1 MDVTEAFGQ
10 FCKEVFPDETIELN
24 PEVNTSEFES
34 FYPSIV
40 HIIQKDAS
48 FFSVE
53 RIVFGK
59 NLSIVDESKR
69 DAIWKNLLPC
79 MLGSFFHGDIKKKV
93 DKISGIIKDIWNA
106 SGQKNDAVTSI
117 LNDEKS
123 EGRFQEIIDFVLNSR
138 LAKIFTNIVE

>member
-24 PEVNTSEFES
+24 PDVNTSEFES

-40 HIIQKDAS
+40 HIIQKDNT

-59 NLSIVDESKR
+59 NLSIIDESKR

-106 SGQKNDAVTSI
+106 SGQTNDGRRRTRRKGNERVGI
-117 LNDEKS
+117 L
-123 EGRFQEIIDFVLNSR
+123 RRQQERCTGSCENLGGI
-138 LAKIFTNIVE
+138 